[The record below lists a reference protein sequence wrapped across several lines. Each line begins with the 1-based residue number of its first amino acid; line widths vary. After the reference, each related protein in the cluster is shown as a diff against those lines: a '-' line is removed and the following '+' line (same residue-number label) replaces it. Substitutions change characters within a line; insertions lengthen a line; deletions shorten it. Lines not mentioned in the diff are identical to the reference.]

1 MELDKINVF
10 DSKIISPTNDKICK
24 VIKKYNIETVDDFIH
39 VDPNDISF
47 KSTWETFA
55 EFKGTQH
62 LLMMKYGLIS
72 EPNFSWKPNQRHNY
86 SMLEKKANGL
96 RHMFGTA
103 GSDIMNEE
111 WSDLILLGFS
121 AYERGVIKEYMMHDD
136 VTLIDCL
143 KSLRGSFVLPQEEKT
158 KTDSRDIAF
167 FNKLS
172 LITNYYDKVK
182 SEEKEKTPKETL
194 ESLSAELSELVSESA
209 ELTRKINEVN
219 MKIQALSN
227 QQIGG
232 IKR

>member
-10 DSKIISPTNDKICK
+10 DSKIISPTNDKICR

-39 VDPNDISF
+39 VDPKDVSF

-55 EFKGTQH
+55 EFQGTQH

-72 EPNFSWKPNQRHNY
+72 EPYFSWKANQRHNY

-96 RHMFGTA
+96 RHMLGTA
-103 GSDIMNEE
+103 RSDIINEE
-111 WSDLILLGFS
+111 WPDLILLGFS
-121 AYERGVIKEYMMHDD
+121 AYERGVIKEYMMRDD

-143 KSLRGSFVLPQEEKT
+143 KSLRGFVLPEEEKT

>member
-1 MELDKINVF
+1 MELDKINIF
-10 DSKIISPTNDKICK
+10 DSKIVSPTNDKLCR
-24 VIKKYNIETVDDFIH
+24 VIKKFNIETVENFIQ
-39 VDPNDISF
+39 VDPEDVSF
-47 KSTWETFA
+47 KSSWETFA
-55 EFKGTQH
+55 EFKGTQR
-62 LLMMKYGLIS
+62 LLMMKYGLVNQ
-72 EPNFSWKPNQRHNY
+72 PYFSWKPNQRHNY
-86 SMLEKKANGL
+86 SMLEKKANEL
-96 RHMFGTA
+96 RHMWGAA

-111 WSDLILLGFS
+111 WIDLILLGFS
-121 AYERGVIKEYMMHDD
+121 SYERGVIKEYMMNDD
-136 VTLIDCL
+136 VTLIECL

-158 KTDSRDIAF
+158 KNDSRDVAF

-209 ELTRKINEVN
+209 ELTRKINEIN

-227 QQIGG
+227 QEIGG